1 VILLWAIHGILL
13 LLYKLQRFKNFYI
26 KDAIR
31 DTIRPGNISYL
42 IVFSTLISFTGFII
56 FSSLALSFL
65 NFLNIT
71 KTTGNDS
78 FVVNVLS
85 SDIPQIE
92 KYFENDT
99 IFEIIPSRIQ
109 NINGKTLDEHFKRE
123 RAS

>member
-13 LLYKLQRFKNFYI
+13 LLYKLQKIKNFYI

-31 DTIRPGNISYL
+31 DTVRPGNISYL

-65 NFLNIT
+65 SFLNIT

-85 SDIPQIE
+85 SDIPKIE
-92 KYFENDT
+92 KYFEEDT
-99 IFEIIPSRIQ
+99 IYEIIPSRIQ
-109 NINGKTLDEHFKRE
+109 NINGKTLEKHFKRE